1 METLVSSSNQFYDL
15 SHRER
20 CKLLLYNLHVNSEL
34 DLRRES
40 SCLNLLAVINLGQ
53 INVSAFAQAFGQ
65 MVAGHDNLRAH
76 FIKVGSSFKKVIL
89 PTDKVPS
96 LNVVHLEASNV
107 LIQEHLRKDEDWE
120 FELIDSP
127 LWMANLY
134 VKENSEAIFSFSV
147 NHIITDQWSM
157 NVLNHD
163 LWSLYEAILS
173 GADVSVESG
182 LPGAQIGNWEKEQL
196 AIHGESLKDYW
207 KRELSGTL
215 PTFYLQQFYDP
226 AYHHPLIQSY
236 KEELAYECDS
246 NGLSLNVR
254 DFNSLVGNIHRIT
267 CYEGPVYRTV
277 YEQSILDS
285 LNEVAAKL
293 GTTFSNL
300 LIVGYKLTLFDLT
313 HKPDIVVGGVWD
325 LRDSEFMNTVGW
337 LAYNFLL
344 RSVIDEEMILSDF
357 IENVEHKTFEV
368 LDHKLFR
375 LDRILELCDVSLE
388 ALGTT
393 FINIF
398 HETEEQTITDFSSA
412 YEEENSPC
420 FYDIDCMI
428 TRCTN
433 GIEVKF
439 RYKQGLFDR
448 SFIEMLSKRYRR
460 ILNKMMDYHYMPIN
474 EILTRG

>member
-1 METLVSSSNQFYDL
+1 M
-15 SHRER
+15 
-20 CKLLLYNLHVNSEL
+20 
-34 DLRRES
+34 
-40 SCLNLLAVINLGQ
+40 NLLAVINLGQ
-53 INVSAFAQAFGQ
+53 INVSAFTQAFGQ
-65 MVAGHDNLRAH
+65 LIARHDNLRVL
-76 FIKVGSSFKKVIL
+76 FKKEGSSFKKVIL
-89 PTDKVPS
+89 PTDQVPS
-96 LNVVHLEASNV
+96 LNVVYLKASNA
-107 LIQEHLRKDEDWE
+107 LLEEHLRKDEDWE

-134 VKENSEAIFSFSV
+134 VKESSEAIFSFSV

-157 NVLNHD
+157 NVLNQD
-163 LWSLYEAILS
+163 LWSLYEAVLS
-173 GADVSVESG
+173 GADVSMESG
-182 LPGAQIGNWEKEQL
+182 ITGAQIGNWEKKQL
-196 AIHGESLKDYW
+196 AIHEASLKDYW
-207 KRELSGTL
+207 KRELSGSL

-226 AYHHPLIQSY
+226 AYNHPLIQSY
-236 KEELAYECDS
+236 KEGLAYECDS
-246 NGLSLNVR
+246 NDLSLNEK
-254 DFNSLVGNIHRIT
+254 DFKSLIGNIHRII
-267 CYEGPVYRTV
+267 CHEGLVYRTV
-277 YEQSILDS
+277 YEQNILDS
-285 LNEVAAKL
+285 LNEVAAKI

-300 LIVGYKLTLFDLT
+300 LIVGFKLTLYDLT

-344 RSVIDEEMILSDF
+344 RSVIDEKMMLSDF
-357 IENVEHKTFEV
+357 IGNVEHKTFEV

-375 LDRILELCDVSLE
+375 VDRILELCDVSLD

-398 HETEEQTITDFSSA
+398 HETEEQTITDFSFS
-412 YEEENSPC
+412 YEEGTSPC

-439 RYKQGLFDR
+439 RYKQGLFDK
-448 SFIEMLSKRYRR
+448 SFVEMLSMRYRR

-474 EILTRG
+474 EILTRR